1 MEQIGVA
8 LVLFALMLVLLAGGL
23 WIALALLAVGY
34 AGITLFTGAPAGK
47 IMATAIWGSSG
58 NWALTALP
66 LFIWMA
72 EILFRTRLAED
83 MFSGLA
89 PWLTRLPGRLM
100 HINILGCG
108 IFAAV
113 SGSSSATCATI
124 AKMSVPE
131 LRRRGYDERMTICTL
146 AGSGTLGLL
155 IPPSI
160 MLIVYG
166 FVAEVSIAR
175 LFIAGVLPGILL
187 VLMFMGYTM
196 IWALIYPERTP
207 PADDVR
213 LPLGARLWNSR
224 RLLPVLGLILVVL
237 GSIYA
242 GIATPTEAATIGVVG
257 ALGLSLAFGSLTWDN
272 FKGALLG
279 ATRTSCMIA
288 FILAGASFLTAAMG
302 FTGIPRALAAWIAEL
317 DLSVAALLLALT
329 IFYVVLGCFLDG
341 ISIVVLTTGI
351 IQPMIIA
358 AGIDVIWYGIY
369 LVIVVE
375 VAQITPPVGFNLF
388 VLQYFTGRDIL
399 YIARASLPFFCV
411 LLASI
416 VVLVAVPEIATF
428 LPAQMLAR

>member
-1 MEQIGVA
+1 MEQIVVA
-8 LVLFALMLVLLAGGL
+8 IVLLGIMLVLLAGGV
-23 WIALALLAVGY
+23 WIAISLLGVGML
-34 AGITLFTGAPAGK
+34 GMMLFTPAPAGK
-47 IMATAIWGSSG
+47 VMATAIWGASG

-83 MFSGLA
+83 MFTGLA

-100 HINILGCG
+100 HVNILGCG

-124 AKMSVPE
+124 GKMSVPE

-175 LFIAGVLPGILL
+175 LFIAGVLPG
-187 VLMFMGYTM
+187 LMLIALFMGYTVV
-196 IWALIYPERTP
+196 WALLHPDRTP
-207 PADDVR
+207 RAEDVS

-224 RLLPVLGLILVVL
+224 RLLPVLGLIVAVL

-257 ALGLSLAFGSLTWDN
+257 SLALSWAFGSLTWEN
-272 FKGALLG
+272 FTGALMG

-288 FILAGASFLTAAMG
+288 FILAGAAFLTAAMG
-302 FTGIPRALAAWIAEL
+302 FTGIPRGLAAWIASL
-317 DLSVAALLLALT
+317 DLPVYALLLVLT
-329 IFYVVLGCFLDG
+329 LFYLVLGCFLDG

-358 AGIDVIWYGIY
+358 AGIDVIWYGIF

-375 VAQITPPVGFNLF
+375 IAQITPPVGFNLF
-388 VLQYFTGRDIL
+388 VLQHFTNRDIL
-399 YIARASLPFFCV
+399 YVARAALPFFGM
-411 LLASI
+411 LLLGI
-416 VVLVAVPEIATF
+416 VVLVLVPEIATW
-428 LPAQMLAR
+428 LPQRMLAR

>member
-1 MEQIGVA
+1 MEEIGVA
-8 LVLFALMLVLLAGGL
+8 LALLALMLVLLAGGL

-34 AGITLFTGAPAGK
+34 AGITLFTAAPAGK
-47 IMATAIWGSSG
+47 IMATAIWGASG

-83 MFSGLA
+83 MFTGLA

-124 AKMSVPE
+124 AKMTVPE
-131 LRRRGYDERMTICTL
+131 LQRRGYDERMTICTL

-160 MLIVYG
+160 MMIVYG

-175 LFIAGVLPGILL
+175 LFIAGVLPGVML

-196 IWALIYPERTP
+196 IWALLHPERTP

-224 RLLPVLGLILVVL
+224 RLLPVMGLILVVL
-237 GSIYA
+237 GSIYT

-257 ALGLSLAFGSLTWDN
+257 ALLLSLAFGSLTWDN
-272 FKGALLG
+272 FTGALLG

-302 FTGIPRALAAWIAEL
+302 FTGIPRALAAWIDSL
-317 DLSVAALLLALT
+317 DLSVFALLAVLT
-329 IFYVVLGCFLDG
+329 VFYVVLGCFLDG

-375 VAQITPPVGFNLF
+375 IAQITPPVGFNLF

-399 YIARASLPFFCV
+399 YVARASLPFFFV

-416 VVLVAVPEIATF
+416 VVLVAVPQIATF
-428 LPAQMLAR
+428 LPAQMLHH

>member
-351 IQPMIIA
+351 
-358 AGIDVIWYGIY
+358 
-369 LVIVVE
+369 
-375 VAQITPPVGFNLF
+375 NLF

>member
-1 MEQIGVA
+1 
-8 LVLFALMLVLLAGGL
+8 
-23 WIALALLAVGY
+23 
-34 AGITLFTGAPAGK
+34 
-47 IMATAIWGSSG
+47 MATAIWGSSG

-83 MFSGLA
+83 MFTGLA

-124 AKMSVPE
+124 AKMTVPE

-175 LFIAGVLPGILL
+175 LFIAGVLPGVLL

-196 IWALIYPERTP
+196 VWALLHPERTP
-207 PADDVR
+207 PAEDVR

-257 ALGLSLAFGSLTWDN
+257 ALALSLAFGSLTWEN
-272 FKGALLG
+272 FTGALLG

-302 FTGIPRALAAWIAEL
+302 FTGIPRALAAGIAAL
-317 DLSVAALLLALT
+317 DLSVPALLLALT

-375 VAQITPPVGFNLF
+375 IAQITPPVGFNLF

-399 YIARASLPFFCV
+399 YVARAALPFFCV

-416 VVLVAVPEIATF
+416 VVLVMVPGIATF
-428 LPAQMLAR
+428 LPTQMLAR

>member
-288 FILAGASFLTAAMG
+288 FILAGAAFLTAAMG

>member
-1 MEQIGVA
+1 MEQIVVAIVLLGV
-8 LVLFALMLVLLAGGL
+8 MLVLLAGGV
-23 WIALALLAVGY
+23 WIAVSLLGVGML
-34 AGITLFTGAPAGK
+34 GMMLFTPAPAGK
-47 IMATAIWGSSG
+47 VMATAIWGASG

-100 HINILGCG
+100 HVNILGCG

-124 AKMSVPE
+124 GKMSVPE

-175 LFIAGVLPGILL
+175 LFIAGVLPGIMLI
-187 VLMFMGYTM
+187 VLFMGYTA
-196 IWALIYPERTP
+196 IWALLHPDRTP
-207 PADDVR
+207 PAEDVR

-224 RLLPVLGLILVVL
+224 RLLPVLGLIVAVL

-257 ALGLSLAFGSLTWDN
+257 SLALSWAFGSLTWEN
-272 FKGALLG
+272 FTGALMG

-288 FILAGASFLTAAMG
+288 FILAGAAFLTAAMG
-302 FTGIPRALAAWIAEL
+302 FTGIPRGLATWIASL
-317 DLSVAALLLALT
+317 DLPVYALLLALAL
-329 IFYVVLGCFLDG
+329 FYLVLGCFLDG

-358 AGIDVIWYGIY
+358 AGIDVIWYGIF

-375 VAQITPPVGFNLF
+375 IAQITPPVGFNLF
-388 VLQYFTGRDIL
+388 VLQHFTDRDIL
-399 YIARASLPFFCV
+399 YVARAALPFFGMLLLGILV
-411 LLASI
+411 LML
-416 VVLVAVPEIATF
+416 VPEIATY
-428 LPAQMLAR
+428 LPQRMLAR

>member
-1 MEQIGVA
+1 MEQIGIA
-8 LVLFALMLVLLAGGL
+8 LALLALLLVLLAGGV
-23 WIALALLAVGY
+23 WIAIALLAVGY
-34 AGITLFTGAPAGK
+34 VGITAFTAAPAGK
-47 IMATAIWGSSG
+47 VMATAIWGSSG

-83 MFSGLA
+83 MFNGLA

-124 AKMSVPE
+124 AKMTVPE
-131 LRRRGYDERMTICTL
+131 LQRRGYDERMSICTL

-160 MLIVYG
+160 MMIVYG

-175 LFIAGVLPGILL
+175 LFIAGVLPGVML
-187 VLMFMGYTM
+187 VLMFMGYTI
-196 IWALIYPERTP
+196 IWALLYPERTP

-213 LPLGARLWNSR
+213 LPFGARLWNSR
-224 RLLPVLGLILVVL
+224 RLLPVVVLILLVL
-237 GSIYA
+237 GSIYT
-242 GIATPTEAATIGVVG
+242 GVATPTEAATIGVVG
-257 ALGLSLAFGSLTWDN
+257 ALVLSVAFGSLTWEN
-272 FKGALLG
+272 FTGALLG

-302 FTGIPRALAAWIAEL
+302 FTGIPPALAAWIASL
-317 DLSVAALLLALT
+317 DLSVAALLAVLT
-329 IFYVVLGCFLDG
+329 VFYIVLGCFLDG

-375 VAQITPPVGFNLF
+375 IAQITPPVGFNLF

-399 YIARASLPFFCV
+399 YVARASLPFFFV

-416 VVLVAVPEIATF
+416 VLLVAVPEIATF
-428 LPAQMLAR
+428 LPSQMLAH

>member
-399 YIARASLPFFCV
+399 YVARAALPFFCV

-416 VVLVAVPEIATF
+416 VVLVMVPGIATF

>member
-1 MEQIGVA
+1 MEQIVVA
-8 LVLFALMLVLLAGGL
+8 IVLLGIMLVLLAGGV
-23 WIALALLAVGY
+23 WIAVSLLGVGIV
-34 AGITLFTGAPAGK
+34 GMVLFTPAPAGK
-47 IMATAIWGSSG
+47 VMATAIWGASG

-83 MFSGLA
+83 MFTGLA

-100 HINILGCG
+100 HVNILGCG

-124 AKMSVPE
+124 GKMSVPE
-131 LRRRGYDERMTICTL
+131 LKRRGYDERMTICTL

-175 LFIAGVLPGILL
+175 LFIAGVLPGIML
-187 VLMFMGYTM
+187 VALFMGYTV
-196 IWALIYPERTP
+196 IWALLHPDRTP
-207 PADDVR
+207 PAEDVH

-224 RLLPVLGLILVVL
+224 RLIPVLGLIVAVL

-257 ALGLSLAFGSLTWDN
+257 SLALSYAFGSLTWEN
-272 FKGALLG
+272 FTGALMG

-288 FILAGASFLTAAMG
+288 FILAGAAFLTAAMG
-302 FTGIPRALAAWIAEL
+302 FTGIPRGLATWIASL
-317 DLSVAALLLALT
+317 DLSIYALLVVLT
-329 IFYVVLGCFLDG
+329 VFYVILGCFLDG

-375 VAQITPPVGFNLF
+375 IAQITPPVGFNLF
-388 VLQYFTGRDIL
+388 VLQHFTDRDIL
-399 YIARASLPFFCV
+399 YIARASLPFFCM
-411 LLASI
+411 LLLGI
-416 VVLVAVPEIATF
+416 VVLVLVPDIATY
-428 LPAQMLAR
+428 LPQRMLAR